1 MQHLVNK
8 IAVEGIGV
16 VTVSTAN
23 LAHTTPI
30 WTGFETC
37 LFWGTESEVVQS
49 YSTWT
54 KATRAHLGVWSNP
67 NTVAEAIYA
76 VTSRNQ
82 P

>member
-8 IAVEGIGV
+8 LTVEGIGE
-16 VTVSTAN
+16 VTVSTVN
-23 LAHTTPI
+23 LSHTTPF
-30 WTGFETC
+30 WAGFETC
-37 LFWGTESEVVQS
+37 LFWGRESEVVQS

-67 NTVAEAIYA
+67 VRVAEAINA

-82 P
+82 T

>member
-16 VTVSTAN
+16 VTVSTVN
-23 LAHTTPI
+23 LANTI
-30 WTGFETC
+30 SVAGFETC
-37 LFWGTESEVVQS
+37 LFWGTQSEVVQS

-67 NTVAEAIYA
+67 NTVAEAIHA